1 MSNHMQESG
10 DAPQASGRKKRV
22 LPLVVVLVVFLAVA
36 AAGVGFLLS
45 QYLGAQKQSS
55 LADTSAAVEAAEEE
69 EETDDDAESDLEENP
84 VDFATLQAEYPE
96 LYAWITVPGTN
107 VDYPI
112 VQSTIDDNYYLRRDL
127 DGNYFT
133 YGTLYTQSM
142 NSTDFTDP
150 VTVIYGHNTSDG
162 TMFGSLHDFEDE
174 EFFEE
179 NEYFYIYT
187 PGHILTY
194 WIVSA
199 YRYDDRHILNSFDFS
214 DESVRSEYFSYVLNP
229 TSMQV
234 NVREGATLDVD
245 DRIVQLST
253 CPTEGSQSGDRWLV
267 TGVLVDD
274 QETL

>member
-1 MSNHMQESG
+1 MSDHMREGG
-10 DAPQASGRKKRV
+10 DAPQAPGRKKRV
-22 LPLVVVLVVFLAVA
+22 LPLVVALVAFLAIA
-36 AAGVGFLLS
+36 VGGGAFLLS
-45 QYLGAQKQSS
+45 QYLGAQEQSS
-55 LADTSAAVEAAEEE
+55 LADPL
-69 EETDDDAESDLEENP
+69 EETEASEEAGDGSDEEAELEENP
-84 VDFATLQAEYPE
+84 IDFATLQAEYPE
-96 LYAWITVPGTN
+96 LYAWITVPNTGVN
-107 VDYPI
+107 YPI
-112 VQSTIDDNYYLRRDL
+112 VQSTVDDNYYLRRDL
-127 DGNYFT
+127 DGAYSV
-133 YGTLYTQSM
+133 YGSVFTQSM

-162 TMFGSLHDFEDE
+162 TMFGSLHDFADE

-199 YRYDDRHILNSFDFS
+199 YRYDDRHIMNSFDFS
-214 DESVRSEYFSYVLNP
+214 DEEVRLEYFASVLSP
-229 TSMQV
+229 TSMQA

-245 DRIVQLST
+245 SRIVQLST

-267 TGVLVDD
+267 TGVLVND